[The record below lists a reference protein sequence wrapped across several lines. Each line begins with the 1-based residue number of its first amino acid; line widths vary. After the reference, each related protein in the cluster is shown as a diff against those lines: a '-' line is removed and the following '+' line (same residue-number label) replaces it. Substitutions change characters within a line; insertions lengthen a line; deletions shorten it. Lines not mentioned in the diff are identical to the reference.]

1 LDIKNPGAELMLGRS
16 RGHMPDNLQEQLA
29 AKDAEIAQLKERIA
43 RLERELFDTQLLLQ
57 NESEEPSP

>member
-1 LDIKNPGAELMLGRS
+1 
-16 RGHMPDNLQEQLA
+16 MPDDIQEQLA

-57 NESEEPSP
+57 NEPEGPSHMED

>member
-1 LDIKNPGAELMLGRS
+1 MPNPN
-16 RGHMPDNLQEQLA
+16 DLQEQLA

-57 NESEEPSP
+57 NESQEPSL